1 MVTSTINTSE
11 SMMKSAWQCCGEDT
25 ATTLA
30 DSTLDTSKRSEPHM
44 VLAGKLCIPQKGTA
58 GRIATL

>member
-1 MVTSTINTSE
+1 
-11 SMMKSAWQCCGEDT
+11 MKSAWQRCGDDT